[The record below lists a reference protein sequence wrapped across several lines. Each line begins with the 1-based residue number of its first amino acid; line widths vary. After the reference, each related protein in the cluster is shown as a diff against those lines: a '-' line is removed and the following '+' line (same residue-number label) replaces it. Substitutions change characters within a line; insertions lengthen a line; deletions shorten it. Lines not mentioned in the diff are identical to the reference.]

1 MTLTSKELKETLET
15 AEGKQ
20 HLLTQIHS
28 MGKDTLRQAL
38 YELTTAVIQ
47 IEANAEESLSKLEAA
62 DAEINGLKVR
72 IAELETQNK

>member
-1 MTLTSKELKETLET
+1 MTITSKELKETLET
-15 AEGKQ
+15 IEGKQ
-20 HLLTQIHS
+20 HLLAQIHS

-47 IEANAEESLSKLEAA
+47 IEANAEESLIKLEAA

-72 IAELETQNK
+72 IIELETQNK

>member
-15 AEGKQ
+15 IEGKQ
-20 HLLTQIHS
+20 HLLAQIHP

-47 IEANAEESLSKLEAA
+47 IEANAEESLIKLEAA
-62 DAEINGLKVR
+62 AAEINGLKVR